1 MIPDNLKK
9 KNHPTSATYI
19 WVDKS
24 YRELHVLHI
33 GPVNR
38 QLNCKGIKHAEHHF
52 SCTLRIFLY
61 NHHKWTSLYFCKI
74 TFLFWIF
81 MQVQI
86 DVAELLSK
94 IKKRKKPVKLFF
106 ARCCTFVT
114 QENNKLLLQKY

>member
-1 MIPDNLKK
+1 
-9 KNHPTSATYI
+9 
-19 WVDKS
+19 
-24 YRELHVLHI
+24 
-33 GPVNR
+33 
-38 QLNCKGIKHAEHHF
+38 
-52 SCTLRIFLY
+52 
-61 NHHKWTSLYFCKI
+61 
-74 TFLFWIF
+74 